1 MGIVF
6 PEVYGVGYDVI
17 DLAVWDRLPWF
28 FLLGLVFLKIAATAF
43 TIGSGGA
50 GGVVVP
56 SLYIGAMAGGF
67 FGWAAHG
74 LFPGTATSGAYSL
87 VGMAALLAGA
97 SHGPMHAILLLFELT
112 GNYQII
118 LPLMLSCF
126 LSYIVA
132 SQIRA
137 GSIFTLRLLRKGID
151 LQAGREANIMKYLK
165 VRDAMT
171 RNVETMPHDLNLR
184 EFLSQ
189 AMASKHTSFPVIDDQ
204 GRLTGIVAFQDFKE
218 LIYEQGLGDLIIV
231 QDIMTKK
238 VLTVTEDENLETALE
253 RVGFRNIEQLP
264 VVARDDPGR
273 IVGILSRRDIFS
285 AYNKA
290 VVKLSAAPRT
300 PEI

>member
-1 MGIVF
+1 
-6 PEVYGVGYDVI
+6 
-17 DLAVWDRLPWF
+17 
-28 FLLGLVFLKIAATAF
+28 
-43 TIGSGGA
+43 
-50 GGVVVP
+50 
-56 SLYIGAMAGGF
+56 
-67 FGWAAHG
+67 
-74 LFPGTATSGAYSL
+74 
-87 VGMAALLAGA
+87 
-97 SHGPMHAILLLFELT
+97 
-112 GNYQII
+112 
-118 LPLMLSCF
+118 
-126 LSYIVA
+126 
-132 SQIRA
+132 
-137 GSIFTLRLLRKGID
+137 
-151 LQAGREANIMKYLK
+151 MKYLK

-171 RNVETMPHDLNLR
+171 RNVETMPQNLNLR

-204 GRLTGIVAFQDFKE
+204 GRLTGIIAFQDFKE

-264 VVARDDPGR
+264 VVSRDDPGR